1 MTGSGRVRKSSLL
14 HWYQNCLLAPW
25 RIPPGY
31 LVHVLNDCM
40 DVDYLLVSGSDLT
53 IIPRSILERL
63 AGQYLLN
70 EVPVDVFEIGL
81 VRSDMTGL
89 SHLG

>member
-1 MTGSGRVRKSSLL
+1 MITDSPEKSPDYRIRTGKKVRF
-14 HWYQNCLLAPW
+14 AA
-25 RIPPGY
+25 
-31 LVHVLNDCM
+31 LVAKLSVDTLEDPSRLPCACLNDCM
-40 DVDYLLVSGSDLT
+40 EVDYLLVSGSDLT

-81 VRSDMTGL
+81 A
-89 SHLG
+89 

>member
-1 MTGSGRVRKSSLL
+1 
-14 HWYQNCLLAPW
+14 
-25 RIPPGY
+25 
-31 LVHVLNDCM
+31 VHVLNDCM

-63 AGQYLLN
+63 AGQYLVN